1 MSKNLLLIFLKKI
14 NLAKIINLSKV
25 LFSFYWSSL
34 FNAQFRWGMPFS
46 VSVEPTTMCNLK
58 CPECPVGKNILNRS
72 KGTISFY
79 LFENIINQSSKY
91 LLNLFLYFQGEPFLS
106 GNIFSLIEY
115 AHKKKIFVSTS
126 TNGHFLTPDF
136 AEKTVKSGLD
146 KLIISMDGTTQSV
159 YETYRIGGNIN
170 KVKDAIKNIVDAKIK
185 LKSKTPF
192 VEVQFLVFSTNEHQI
207 NEMKL
212 FCKEQNVDQLSFKS
226 AQIYD
231 FEINNSLLPK
241 NIKYRR
247 YKNENQKWIL
257 KKKLKNRCFR
267 LWNSIVVTWNG
278 DVLPCCFDKDAKY
291 SFGNV
296 NNNNVADLI
305 SNKKFKN
312 FAKQLQNNRK
322 NIDICNNCSE

>member
-14 NLAKIINLSKV
+14 NFTKVINLSKIV
-25 LFSFYWSSL
+25 FSFYWSSV

-46 VSVEPTTMCNLK
+46 VSVEPTTLCNLK
-58 CPECPVGKNILNRS
+58 CPECPVGKNTLNRL
-72 KGTISFY
+72 KGTISFD
-79 LFENIINQSSKY
+79 LFEKIINQTQKY
-91 LLNLFLYFQGEPFLS
+91 LLNLFLYFQGEPYLS
-106 GNIFSLIEY
+106 KNIFKLIEY

-136 AEKTVKSGLD
+136 AQKTVKSGLD

-159 YETYRIGGNIN
+159 YESYRVGGDIN
-170 KVKDAIKNIVDAKIK
+170 KVKNAIKNIVDAKMK
-185 LKSKTPF
+185 FNSKTPF
-192 VEVQFLVFSTNEHQI
+192 IEVQFLVFSTNEHQI
-207 NEMKL
+207 EEMKL
-212 FCKEQNVDQLSFKS
+212 FCKQQNVDKLSLKS

-231 FEINNSLLPK
+231 LDKNNSLLPK

-247 YKNENQKWIL
+247 YKYENQNWIL

-267 LWNSIVVTWNG
+267 LWNSVVFTWNG
-278 DVLPCCFDKDAKY
+278 EVLPCCFDKDAKY

-296 NNNNVADLI
+296 NDNKVADLI

-312 FAKQLQNNRK
+312 FAKQLQSNRK
-322 NIDICNNCSE
+322 SIDICNNCSE